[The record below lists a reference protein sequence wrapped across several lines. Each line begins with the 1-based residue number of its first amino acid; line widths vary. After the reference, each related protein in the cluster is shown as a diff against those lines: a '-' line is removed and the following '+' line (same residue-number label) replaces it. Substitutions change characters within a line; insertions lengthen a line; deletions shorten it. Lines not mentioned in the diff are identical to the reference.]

1 MSSQSSLPEHDEVE
15 NYPDEAGP
23 NVGAGDFDIA
33 ISIPEVLEIKMVDA
47 SALSDYEIWF
57 FASSSILSFLTGFAV
72 AWFQEQD
79 DRASRLLLVVVA
91 AFGMLFVG
99 AFSMTI
105 VKRRAIR
112 RKSRMLRMKGQR
124 IMAVDASRTSA

>member
-15 NYPDEAGP
+15 NYTDEAGP

-57 FASSSILSFLTGFAV
+57 FASGSMLTFLTGFAV

-79 DRASRLLLVVVA
+79 SRAGRILLVAVTV
-91 AFGMLFVG
+91 FFVLFAG

-112 RKSRMLRMKGQR
+112 RKSRLLKVKGQR
-124 IMAVDASRTSA
+124 IVGG